1 MRLLRPTMSL
11 HRLLHTALLSI
22 ATLGL
27 CAPSFAAPPSVAF
40 VRVNVVPMDRER
52 VLRDQTV
59 IVADG
64 RIQAIGPRLPVP
76 AHAQVVD
83 GEGKAWLSPGL
94 ADMHTHSD
102 SREDMAVYLAHG
114 VTTLLHMGE
123 APTAFAVKT
132 RAAIDRGQVPGP
144 KVYAAFMVDG
154 SPRYGHLAVRGAA
167 QARAVAEL
175 AQANGFDFIKV
186 YNDLD
191 APTFDAFIQAAD
203 EGGLPVIG
211 HGVAAVGLRR
221 QIEAGQVLV
230 AHAEEFFYSLFFAP
244 DGDDGL
250 AVPDAR
256 RIDDAI
262 ALLKRHRTYATAD
275 LATYAAVAAQWGRHG
290 ATETYLAEPQ
300 ARWLAPAERM
310 EWRNRGN
317 AYAAR
322 TGTLAPRLAYLQ
334 RFIRAAAA
342 ADVSLMIGTDAP
354 VVPGLFPGSA
364 VHTQLAALETAGVSR
379 YRALRAATRT
389 PGEFI
394 AKYRPGGARFGQ
406 VLAGYRADLLLSPA
420 NPLDNLGTLERPLG
434 VMAQGRWYPQTRLRE
449 ISEKVAADYAEA
461 AQVGGG

>member
-1 MRLLRPTMSL
+1 MSLPRLLRI
-11 HRLLHTALLSI
+11 ALLSLL
-22 ATLGL
+22 ALTVSV
-27 CAPSFAAPPSVAF
+27 PAAAAESVVAY

-52 VLRDQTV
+52 VLRNQTV

-64 RIQAIGPRLPVP
+64 RIQAIGPRVAVP
-76 AHAQVVD
+76 AGAQVID

-102 SREDMAVYLAHG
+102 SREDMAVYLANA

-132 RAAIDRGQVPGP
+132 RAAIDRGEVPGP

-154 SPRYGHLAVRGAA
+154 SPRYGHLAARGAA

-191 APTFDAFIQAAD
+191 APTFDAFIRAAN

-211 HGVAAVGLRR
+211 HGVAAVGLRQ
-221 QIEAGQVLV
+221 QIEAGQALV

-244 DGDDGL
+244 GEDDGL
-250 AVPDAR
+250 AVPEAR
-256 RIDDAI
+256 RIDEAI

-275 LATYAAVAAQWGRHG
+275 LATYAAVAAQWGKRG
-290 ATETYLAEPQ
+290 ATGTYLAQPQ

-310 EWRNRGN
+310 EWRSRGD
-317 AYAAR
+317 AYAKR
-322 TGTLAPRLAYLQ
+322 SGTLAPRLAYLQ
-334 RFIRAAAA
+334 AFMRAAAA
-342 ADVSLMIGTDAP
+342 ADLPLVIGTDAP
-354 VVPGLFPGSA
+354 VVPGLFPGAA
-364 VHTQLAALETAGVSR
+364 VHAQLAALETAGVSR
-379 YRALRAATRT
+379 YRALSAATRT

-394 AKYRPGGARFGQ
+394 ARYRPGGARFGQ
-406 VLAGYRADLLLSPA
+406 VLAGYRADLLLTSA
-420 NPLDNLGTLERPLG
+420 NPLDGLDTLERPLG
-434 VMAQGRWYPQTRLRE
+434 VMAQGRWYSQTQLLE
-449 ISEKVAADYAEA
+449 LSEKVAADYAEA
-461 AQVGGG
+461 ARGGDG

>member
-1 MRLLRPTMSL
+1 MPLLRLFRIALSSL
-11 HRLLHTALLSI
+11 LAL
-22 ATLGL
+22 T
-27 CAPSFAAPPSVAF
+27 PAAPAAAAESVVAF

-52 VLRDQTV
+52 VLREQTV

-64 RIQAIGPRLPVP
+64 RIQAIGPRVAVP
-76 AHAQVVD
+76 AGARVID

-132 RAAIDRGQVPGP
+132 RAAIDRGEVPGP

-191 APTFDAFIQAAD
+191 ALTFDAFIQAAH

-221 QIEAGQVLV
+221 QIEAGQALV

-244 DGDDGL
+244 DADDGL
-250 AVPDAR
+250 AVPEPG
-256 RIDDAI
+256 RIDEAI
-262 ALLKRHRTYATAD
+262 ALLKRHRAYATAD
-275 LATYAAVAAQWGRHG
+275 LATYAAVAAQWGKRG
-290 ATETYLAEPQ
+290 ATETYLAQPQ

-310 EWRNRGN
+310 EWRSRGD
-317 AYAAR
+317 AYARR

-334 RFIRAAAA
+334 AFMRAAAA
-342 ADVSLMIGTDAP
+342 ADLPLVIGTDAP
-354 VVPGLFPGSA
+354 VVPGLFPGAA
-364 VHTQLAALETAGVSR
+364 VHAQLAALEAAGVSR
-379 YRALRAATRT
+379 YRTLRAATRA

-394 AKYRPGGARFGQ
+394 ARYRPGGARFGQ
-406 VLAGYRADLLLSPA
+406 VVVGYRADLVLTSA
-420 NPLDNLGTLERPLG
+420 NPLDGLGTLERPIG
-434 VMAQGRWYPQTRLRE
+434 VMAQARWYPQTRLRE
-449 ISEKVAADYAEA
+449 LSEKAAADYAAA
-461 AQVGGG
+461 AQVGGR